1 MTSFRTKPS
10 QTVAE
15 IAMVHSRSDYL
26 KCGEA
31 ELRSRL
37 LLWHG
42 ITVRLDAPKE
52 VLIKILLLKNYSAN
66 RVEEYYRFTLMMAEP
81 IDVKQWILTG
91 A

>member
-1 MTSFRTKPS
+1 MTSFKSEPS
-10 QTVAE
+10 RTVAE

-42 ITVRLDAPKE
+42 ITVRLDTPKE
-52 VLIKILLLKNYSAN
+52 ALIKILLLKNYSVN
-66 RVEEYYRFTLMMAEP
+66 RVEEYYRFTLMMVPP
-81 IDVKQWILTG
+81 IDVKAWIITG